1 MAVLERG
8 ADSYEPGTHVAL
20 PQSGLLTTLKST
32 CWVWGSHPSTLGRI
46 RARCQQ
52 SGETETDS
60 YSAGP
65 SLESVLVV
73 VPGFVQNQKD
83 RIKDGERKR
92 KGWRTRSRVC
102 VCVCV
107 CLCAYTRVCVHLRVS
122 SRLTLPPA
130 SARKQVKVLPPAFR
144 GEENCFFHLSWSVPH
159 SARFRRAPVQIK
171 DLGGIKAI

>member
-32 CWVWGSHPSTLGRI
+32 CCVWGSHPSTLGRI

-102 VCVCV
+102 VCVRV
-107 CLCAYTRVCVHLRVS
+107 FVCVHACLRAFACVFPADS
-122 SRLTLPPA
+122 PSCECQKAGKSAPTSFQGGRELFLSPILVCTTL
-130 SARKQVKVLPPAFR
+130 R
-144 GEENCFFHLSWSVPH
+144 
-159 SARFRRAPVQIK
+159 
-171 DLGGIKAI
+171 